1 MTDLDKLM
9 AIDGAVAAFKFSSKG
24 ELLES
29 KTADQ
34 DKFSDTVL
42 DLVSHVCVAN
52 MAISTM
58 QARGWENMTG
68 MGGFYPVKGFT
79 MVGFDW
85 TVVSNDEFGVII
97 PNEIIDYDTAYDTL
111 NA

>member
-1 MTDLDKLM
+1 MADLESLM
-9 AIDGAVAAFKFSSKG
+9 AIDGALAAFKFSNQG
-24 ELLES
+24 ELLDSRAANTHEF
-29 KTADQ
+29 T
-34 DKFSDTVL
+34 DTVL
-42 DLVSHVCVAN
+42 DLLCHVCVAN

-85 TVVSNDEFGVII
+85 TVVVNNEFGVIM
-97 PNEIIDYDTAYDTL
+97 PNDEVDYDAAYAAL
-111 NA
+111 NS